1 MMDDISSKIM
11 TELWR
16 DGRLT
21 NIELAKRLGI
31 SPFIVAKKKKQ
42 LIDNRDLVM
51 SVTAIPSK
59 LGYMVGAYFG
69 LGVELKKIESVF
81 AVLSNKANISL
92 VVTCYGRFDIII
104 ASYFF
109 DSIALQNF
117 VKTELQII
125 DGINHIET
133 YLIAD
138 PMRQHWDMNI
148 KESMWNKPVK
158 LDETDKKIIK
168 ELIENKNVKHNGIAK
183 KLGMNQS
190 SISRR
195 IAVLAEQG
203 VIYFRALP
211 SPIKWGYN
219 GNALI
224 LMRVELA
231 KVDKICSE
239 LAGFPEVVLTI
250 RLMNDFEIIFG
261 IQTEDLEK
269 LDNFI
274 KTKVANIDGII
285 KIETFILG
293 VLHYFR
299 SASPV

>member
-1 MMDDISSKIM
+1 MIDDISSKIM
-11 TELWR
+11 IELWR
-16 DGRLT
+16 DGRLN

-31 SPFIVAKKKKQ
+31 SPFIVAKKKKL
-42 LIDNRDLVM
+42 LIDNGDLVM

-69 LGVELKKIESVF
+69 LGVEIKKIESVF
-81 AVLSNKANISL
+81 AVLSNKANVSL

-104 ASYFF
+104 ASYFS
-109 DSIALQNF
+109 DSIALQKF

-125 DGINHIET
+125 NGINHIET

-138 PMRQHWDMNI
+138 PMKQHWDMNI

-168 ELIENKNVKHNGIAK
+168 ELIENKHATHNDIAK

-224 LMRVELA
+224 LMRAELA

-239 LAGFPEVVLTI
+239 LAGFPEVVLVI
-250 RLMNDFEIIFG
+250 KLMNDFEIIFG
-261 IQTEDLEK
+261 IQAEDLEILHK
-269 LDNFI
+269 FI

-285 KIETFILG
+285 KIETSILG
-293 VLHYFR
+293 VLHNFK

>member
-1 MMDDISSKIM
+1 MIDDISSKIM
-11 TELWR
+11 IELWR
-16 DGRLT
+16 DGRLN
-21 NIELAKRLGI
+21 NIELAKRLDI

-42 LIDNRDLVM
+42 LIDDGILEM

-69 LGVELKKIESVF
+69 LGVEIKKIESVF
-81 AVLSNKANISL
+81 AALSNKANISL
-92 VVTCYGRFDIII
+92 IVTCYGRFDIII
-104 ASYFF
+104 SSYFS

-117 VKTELQII
+117 VKTELQTI

-138 PMRQHWDMNI
+138 PAKQHWDMNI
-148 KESMWNKPVK
+148 KELMWNKPVK

-168 ELIENKNVKHNGIAK
+168 ELIENKHITHNDVAK

-195 IAVLAEQG
+195 IAVLTEQG

-211 SPIKWGYN
+211 DPIKLGYK

-224 LMRVELA
+224 LMRAELS

-239 LAGFPEVVLTI
+239 LASFPEVVLI
-250 RLMNDFEIIFG
+250 IKLMNDFEIVFG
-261 IQTEDLEK
+261 VQTEDLEK
-269 LDNFI
+269 LYNFI

-285 KIETFILG
+285 KIETSILG
-293 VLHYFR
+293 VLRYFR
-299 SASPV
+299 SASPI